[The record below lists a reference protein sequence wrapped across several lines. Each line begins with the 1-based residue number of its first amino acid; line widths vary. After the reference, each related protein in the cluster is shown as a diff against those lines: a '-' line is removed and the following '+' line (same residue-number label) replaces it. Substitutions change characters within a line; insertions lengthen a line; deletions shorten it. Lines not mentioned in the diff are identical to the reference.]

1 MRNKQGKKKDFKA
14 DIKEIKDTLNEIT
27 EALYVNEDL
36 QAKDENRLS
45 KLKNIDVIKD
55 TLSESEILDILF
67 SIKIF
72 MLRGFSIMVIT
83 YGF

>member
-55 TLSESEILDILF
+55 TLSESEILYILF